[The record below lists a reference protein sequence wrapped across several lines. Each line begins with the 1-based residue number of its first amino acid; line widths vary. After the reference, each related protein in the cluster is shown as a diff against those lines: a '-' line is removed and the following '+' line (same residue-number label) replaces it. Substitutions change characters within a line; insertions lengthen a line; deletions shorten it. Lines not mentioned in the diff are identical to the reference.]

1 MRHLV
6 LIFGVFTM
14 LAGCGSANVDRAVS
28 GGAIGAGLGTA
39 TGLVIGNPLG
49 GFVVGGAIGAAA
61 GLVSDDDTIDLGDPI
76 WKKDHADSGP
86 PHRLVNMGNETEAPD
101 NPPSGEIDGVD
112 FDNRFVILD

>member
-1 MRHLV
+1 MSVCAIAV
-6 LIFGVFTM
+6 L

-61 GLVSDDDTIDLGDPI
+61 GLVSDEETIDLGDPI
-76 WKKDHADSGP
+76 WKKD
-86 PHRLVNMGNETEAPD
+86 
-101 NPPSGEIDGVD
+101 
-112 FDNRFVILD
+112 